1 MILLLAID
9 NCQSS
14 KTKQTRYLVLGLA
27 LVLWK
32 GFAVGLVVGNEDGVI
47 GLPVKGE
54 SVEGTV
60 VLGENEGETVG
71 FMLGENEG
79 ETVGLA
85 EGSKVGAGKYF
96 KIAKLRSRY
105 QVK

>member
-1 MILLLAID
+1 
-9 NCQSS
+9 
-14 KTKQTRYLVLGLA
+14 VLGLA

-47 GLPVKGE
+47 GLPLKGE
-54 SVEGTV
+54 SVEGAVVLGENEGETV
-60 VLGENEGETVG
+60 GFVLGENEGETVG
-71 FMLGENEG
+71 FMLGEKEG